1 MEKPAGSFF
10 YVKNLVHRFLLFF
23 FSSFTKVVGQCSSR
37 YCALPG
43 TPGVPGI
50 PGTLGTPGIPG
61 EKGDSHQGPVGLK
74 GKPGDK
80 GTD

>member
-1 MEKPAGSFF
+1 MEKPACSFF
-10 YVKNLVHRFLLFF
+10 YVKKFSSQVFIIF

-37 YCALPG
+37 CCALPG

-50 PGTLGTPGIPG
+50 PGTPGTPGIPG
-61 EKGDSHQGPVGLK
+61 EKGDSPQGPVGLE